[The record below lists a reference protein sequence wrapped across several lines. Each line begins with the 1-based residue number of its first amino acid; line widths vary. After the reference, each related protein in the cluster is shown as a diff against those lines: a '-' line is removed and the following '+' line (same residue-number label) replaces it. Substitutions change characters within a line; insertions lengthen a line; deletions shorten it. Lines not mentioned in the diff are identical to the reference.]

1 MEENDELW
9 FDELK
14 EDLDATGSYAKQA
27 TYEVIRDRATKLEN
41 YFRNSAP
48 VKTGKLRGS
57 VVKTQ
62 VEVSDQKIKFKV
74 EFKGYNE
81 KGEPFQTIANTL
93 NRGFAYRNGNRII
106 YNSGTHFIDD
116 GVRDILTGIDEEIEK
131 RFNELAGGE

>member
-1 MEENDELW
+1 MEENDELG

-14 EDLDATGSYAKQA
+14 EDLDAVGTYAKQA
-27 TYEVIRDRATKLEN
+27 TYEVLNDRSKKLED

-48 VKTGKLRGS
+48 VRNGDLRGS
-57 VVKTQ
+57 VVRTE

-74 EFKGYNE
+74 EFKGYN
-81 KGEPFQTIANTL
+81 KQGEPFQTIANTL

-116 GVRDILTGIDEEIEK
+116 GVRAVLTGIDEEIEK

>member
-1 MEENDELW
+1 MEDNDELG
-9 FDELK
+9 FDELRD
-14 EDLDATGSYAKQA
+14 DLDIAASYAKQA
-27 TYEVIRDRATKLEN
+27 TYEVIRDRAIKLES

-48 VKTGKLRGS
+48 VKTGTLRGS

-62 VEVSDQKIKFKV
+62 VEVSNQKIKFKV

-106 YNSGTHFIDD
+106 FNSGTHFIDD

-131 RFNELAGGE
+131 RFNELAGGQ